1 MFFPSYSESS
11 KFGEIAILPLML
23 LQNCVYDPS
32 IIYLYLYHIII
43 YTIHTILFYKWEAS
57 KVKVERRNNH
67 QKLNDSFS
75 LQASIIHQLFRC
87 KKLNTNCK
95 KIKQFRIKTSI

>member
-11 KFGEIAILPLML
+11 KFGEIANLALML

-43 YTIHTILFYKWEAS
+43 YTILTILFYKWEAS
-57 KVKVERRNNH
+57 KVKVERRKQPSKVERQFFPLSKH
-67 QKLNDSFS
+67 YSSTLLVQKV
-75 LQASIIHQLFRC
+75 
-87 KKLNTNCK
+87 KYKL
-95 KIKQFRIKTSI
+95 